1 MPNTWVRLLLG
12 SEGCLVELCRLFG
25 NLCYNSD
32 AGRSLVLSL
41 GLLEKILAAM
51 KSLPPGC
58 DLPSSRLVSV
68 VPAFLQN
75 FCISNPGGLSAAS
88 YLALYL
94 AGQLRECADHEQL
107 GPFLE
112 LLVSV
117 DEVEGGRTML
127 LQTDPVCSF
136 IVHWIALTGKA
147 ESWEAQDPDFLGLV
161 SELADNQQTA
171 SLLVTHSLHTVLV
184 DLIEDRC
191 STHCDPEDEDKARG
205 TKWACDLLT
214 LLLSHVESTAVEPL
228 LSRLCTWLDSSW
240 PCQVSSA
247 ALILGNFCTSE
258 ASCQQLLQDCPGLL
272 EQLASRLSSH
282 QERPVLH
289 AVAGCLRNLA
299 VCRPLRSRLVDV
311 QIDHLAAELFLS
323 KNANAN
329 NCDFTLAFKL
339 LGLLRLLTIENAAL
353 CCRLGAWPE
362 LLEGL
367 AALSDTAGLQG
378 HLTLEISRL
387 LSCLVRYSKSADV
400 SAAVVTRGGLPSL
413 AALLGSPHLQLQNEA
428 LVALA
433 VLTGPRP
440 PASLLVEQLRPDQL
454 TLQLAEILV
463 ANSTAPEEVKW
474 NAALVVS
481 NILAW
486 NLTGVTEAVRGSKT
500 PLLSGL
506 RALAADLAGERKV
519 VVQCIIDT
527 LDRLDALS

>member
-1 MPNTWVRLLLG
+1 VANAWIRLLLG

-51 KSLPPGC
+51 KSLPPGL

-88 YLALYL
+88 DLALYL
-94 AGQLRECADHEQL
+94 AGQLRECADLEQL

-112 LLVSV
+112 FLVSV
-117 DEVEGGRTML
+117 DEVEGGRTLL
-127 LQTDPVCSF
+127 LQKDPVCLF

-147 ESWEAQDPDFLGLV
+147 ESWEQQDPDFLGLI

-171 SLLVTHSLHTVLV
+171 SVLVAHSLNTILV
-184 DLIEDRC
+184 DLIEENC
-191 STHCDPEDEDKARG
+191 SIRCDPEDEDKARG

-214 LLLSHVESTAVEPL
+214 LLLSHVESSAVEPL
-228 LSRLCTWLDSSW
+228 LSRLCMWLDSSW

-258 ASCQQLLQDCPGLL
+258 ASCQQLLQACPGLL
-272 EQLASRLSSH
+272 EQLAGRLSSD

-299 VCRPLRSRLVDV
+299 VCRPLRSRLADV
-311 QIDHLAAELFLS
+311 QIDQLAAQLFLS
-323 KNANAN
+323 KNAH

-413 AALLGSPHLQLQNEA
+413 AALLASPHLQLQNEA

-433 VLTGPRP
+433 VLTGSRP
-440 PASLLVEQLRPDQL
+440 PASRLVEQLRPDQL
-454 TLQLAEILV
+454 TLQLAEILA

-486 NLTGVTEAVRGSKT
+486 SLTGVTEAVGGSKT

-506 RALAADLAGERKV
+506 KALAADLAGERKLL
-519 VVQCIIDT
+519 VQSIIDT
-527 LDRLDALS
+527 LDRLDASS

>member
-1 MPNTWVRLLLG
+1 
-12 SEGCLVELCRLFG
+12 
-25 NLCYNSD
+25 
-32 AGRSLVLSL
+32 
-41 GLLEKILAAM
+41 
-51 KSLPPGC
+51 
-58 DLPSSRLVSV
+58 
-68 VPAFLQN
+68 
-75 FCISNPGGLSAAS
+75 
-88 YLALYL
+88 
-94 AGQLRECADHEQL
+94 
-107 GPFLE
+107 
-112 LLVSV
+112 
-117 DEVEGGRTML
+117 L
-127 LQTDPVCSF
+127 LQTDPVCIF
-136 IVHWIALTGKA
+136 IVHWIGLTGKA
-147 ESWEAQDPDFLGLV
+147 ESWEQQDPDFLGLI

-171 SLLVTHSLHTVLV
+171 SLLVTHALHTVLV
-184 DLIEDRC
+184 DIIEESC
-191 STHCDPEDEDKARG
+191 SSRCDPEDEDKARG
-205 TKWACDLLT
+205 SKWACDLLT
-214 LLLSHVESTAVEPL
+214 LLLSHVESPAVEPL

-258 ASCQQLLQDCPGLL
+258 ASCQQLMQNCPGLL
-272 EQLASRLSSH
+272 EQLAGRLSSD
-282 QERPVLH
+282 QDRPVLH

-299 VCRPLRSRLVDV
+299 VCQPLRSRLVDV
-311 QIDHLAAELFLS
+311 QIDQLAAQLFLS
-323 KNANAN
+323 KSSN
-329 NCDFTLAFKL
+329 NCDYTLAFKL

-353 CCRLGAWPE
+353 CCRLGAWSE

-400 SAAVVTRGGLPSL
+400 SAAVVTGGGLPSL

-440 PASLLVEQLRPDQL
+440 PASRLVEQLRPDQL
-454 TLQLAEILV
+454 TLQLAEIL
-463 ANSTAPEEVKW
+463 ANDSTAPEEVKW

-500 PLLSGL
+500 QLLSGL
-506 RALAADLAGERKV
+506 RALAADLAGERKLL
-519 VVQCIIDT
+519 VQSIIDT

>member
-1 MPNTWVRLLLG
+1 MANAWIRLLLG

-51 KSLPPGC
+51 KALPPGC
-58 DLPSSRLVSV
+58 DLSSTRLVSV

-75 FCISNPGGLSAAS
+75 FCISNPGGLSPAS
-88 YLALYL
+88 DLALYL

-107 GPFLE
+107 GPFVE
-112 LLVSV
+112 FLVSV
-117 DEVEGGRTML
+117 DEVEGGRTVL
-127 LQTDPVCSF
+127 LQTDPVCIF

-147 ESWEAQDPDFLGLV
+147 EIWEHQDPDFLGLI
-161 SELADNQQTA
+161 SELADNQETA

-184 DLIEDRC
+184 DIIEECC
-191 STHCDPEDEDKARG
+191 STRCDPEDEDKAGR

-214 LLLSHVESTAVEPL
+214 MLLSHVEATAVEPL
-228 LSRLCTWLDSSW
+228 MSRLCTWLDSSW
-240 PCQVSSA
+240 PCQISSA

-258 ASCQQLLQDCPGLL
+258 ASCQQLLHDCPGLL
-272 EQLASRLSSH
+272 EQLVGRLSSD

-299 VCRPLRSRLVDV
+299 VCRPLRSRFVDV
-311 QIDHLAAELFLS
+311 QSDQLAAQLFLS
-323 KNANAN
+323 KNSN
-329 NCDFTLAFKL
+329 NCDYTLAFKL

-400 SAAVVTRGGLPSL
+400 SAAVVTSGGLPSL

-440 PASLLVEQLRPDQL
+440 PASRLVEQLRPDQL
-454 TLQLAEILV
+454 TLQLAEIL
-463 ANSTAPEEVKW
+463 ANGTAPEEVKW
-474 NAALVVS
+474 NSALVVS

-486 NLTGVTEAVRGSKT
+486 NLTGVTEAVGDSKT

-506 RALAADLAGERKV
+506 RALAADLTDERKAL
-519 VVQCIIDT
+519 VQSIIDT
-527 LDRLDALS
+527 LDRLDA